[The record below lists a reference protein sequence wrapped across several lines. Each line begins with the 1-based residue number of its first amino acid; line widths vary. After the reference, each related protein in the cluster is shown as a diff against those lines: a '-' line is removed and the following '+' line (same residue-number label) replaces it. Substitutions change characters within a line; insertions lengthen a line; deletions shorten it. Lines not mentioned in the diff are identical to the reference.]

1 MIFLEYYLDGSLS
14 GDLDLNYI
22 QNLEVT
28 MRSYG
33 IVVPLTFNDVSFASS
48 QQGGKA
54 DKKER
59 TLKAIIWSRAKAR

>member
-14 GDLDLNYI
+14 GDLDLNY
-22 QNLEVT
+22 NLEVT
-28 MRSYG
+28 MRSYV

-48 QQGGKA
+48 QRGGKA

>member
-14 GDLDLNYI
+14 GDLDLNY
-22 QNLEVT
+22 NLEVT

-48 QQGGKA
+48 QRGGKA